1 MKIAVVGTGISG
13 LVVARGLAQEHDI
26 TVFEAG
32 SYVGGHT
39 NTIDVQENGRTVAV
53 DTGFIVFNEVTYP
66 GFCELLKQLRVPYK
80 PSNMGFSVACEQSG
94 LEYSGSGLGGLF
106 AQRRNWLRPGMW
118 RLVRDIVR
126 FYREAPAVLE
136 RPDPDL
142 TLGQF
147 LEEGRY
153 SRIFIDKHLVPMC
166 AAVWSAR
173 ADVIHA
179 FPMRFLV
186 QFFHNHGFLRLKD
199 RPVWQVVRGGS
210 RSYVEA
216 LIAPFADRI
225 RLSTPVRSVRRV
237 GGMVQVETAGGEIE
251 RFDRVVLACHGD
263 QALRLLADA
272 DSLEQE
278 ILGAFA
284 FQRNLATLHW
294 DEAQMPRCR
303 RAWAAWN
310 YHVRGA
316 AGELPEV
323 TYWMNELQGLDAQRN
338 YFVSLN
344 RSGQIDPAKVLRE
357 IVYHHPVFTLE
368 AVAAQAR
375 HHEIDGRGG
384 VHYAGAWWRY
394 GFHEDGL
401 QSGLRVVQRI
411 QQEALV

>member
-237 GGMVQVETAGGEIE
+237 GAWCRSRRREGRSNDSTGWCSPVMEI
-251 RFDRVVLACHGD
+251 RHCGCWPTRIPWSRRSWV
-263 QALRLLADA
+263 RLP
-272 DSLEQE
+272 S
-278 ILGAFA
+278 
-284 FQRNLATLHW
+284 NATS
-294 DEAQMPRCR
+294 PRCTGTKHR
-303 RAWAAWN
+303 CP
-310 YHVRGA
+310 GA
-316 AGELPEV
+316 AAHGPRG
-323 TYWMNELQGLDAQRN
+323 TITCAGPRG
-338 YFVSLN
+338 SCR
-344 RSGQIDPAKVLRE
+344 RSPTG
-357 IVYHHPVFTLE
+357 
-368 AVAAQAR
+368 
-375 HHEIDGRGG
+375 
-384 VHYAGAWWRY
+384 
-394 GFHEDGL
+394 
-401 QSGLRVVQRI
+401 
-411 QQEALV
+411 